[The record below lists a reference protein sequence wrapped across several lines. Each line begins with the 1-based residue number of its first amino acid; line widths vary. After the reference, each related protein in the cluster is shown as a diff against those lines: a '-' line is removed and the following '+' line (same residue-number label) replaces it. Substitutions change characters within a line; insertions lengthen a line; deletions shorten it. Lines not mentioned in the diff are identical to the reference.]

1 MPRGARAHSAGG
13 RIRTV
18 GLPCGTTF
26 RKPHDVL
33 MTFVDTHCR
42 VCESCAASRA
52 DLRRQLGTPMGAHGM
67 NATSV
72 RGGVPYGPEGIVVA
86 HSTDGGAFRSSTLQ
100 APSTGA
106 AVYARQMAT
115 IRAREAAAAPA
126 PAPAPAAAAAA
137 PAAAAPAEAERAR
150 QKLARATGAAAYARQ
165 MAAIRAR
172 EEEEAAAPALAEA
185 ERARKK
191 RARKSAQKQRAKAA
205 AAAGAA
211 AQ

>member
-126 PAPAPAAAAAA
+126 PAPAAAAA
-137 PAAAAPAEAERAR
+137 PAEAEAEAERAR
-150 QKLARATGAAAYARQ
+150 QKLARAAGAAAYARQ

-172 EEEEAAAPALAEA
+172 EEEAAAPALAEA

>member
-126 PAPAPAAAAAA
+126 PAPAAAAA
-137 PAAAAPAEAERAR
+137 PAEAEAEAERAR
-150 QKLARATGAAAYARQ
+150 QKLARAAGAAAYARQ

-172 EEEEAAAPALAEA
+172 EEEAAAPALAQA

>member
-126 PAPAPAAAAAA
+126 PAPAAAAA
-137 PAAAAPAEAERAR
+137 PAEAEAEAERAR
-150 QKLARATGAAAYARQ
+150 QKLARAAGAAAYARQ

-191 RARKSAQKQRAKAA
+191 RARKSAQKQRAKAKAA

>member
-126 PAPAPAAAAAA
+126 PAPAAAAA
-137 PAAAAPAEAERAR
+137 PAEAEAEAERAR
-150 QKLARATGAAAYARQ
+150 QKLARAAGAAAYARQ

-172 EEEEAAAPALAEA
+172 EEEEAAAPALAQA